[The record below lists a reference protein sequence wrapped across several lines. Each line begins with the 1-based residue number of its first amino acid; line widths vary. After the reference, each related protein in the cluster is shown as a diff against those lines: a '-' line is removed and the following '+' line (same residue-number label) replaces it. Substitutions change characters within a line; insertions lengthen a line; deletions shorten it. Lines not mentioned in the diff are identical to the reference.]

1 MTTQDSTMVRTTTQR
16 RAAENPDLLPP
27 FNVILIDDND
37 HTYDY
42 VIELCSKVFAH
53 PKEKG
58 FQFAKEV
65 DTEGRVILLTT
76 TKEHAEL
83 KRDQIHSIGPDWRL
97 DRSKGSMTAMIEPAD
112 E

>member
-1 MTTQDSTMVRTTTQR
+1 MTTQDNTKVRPTTQNR
-16 RAAENPDLLPP
+16 NVENPDLLPP
-27 FNVILIDDND
+27 FNVIFIDDND

-53 PKEKG
+53 QKERG

-65 DTEGRVILLTT
+65 DTAGRVILLTT

-83 KRDQIHSIGPDWRL
+83 KRDQIHAVGPDFRL
-97 DRSKGSMTAMIEPAD
+97 ARSKGSMTAVIEPV
-112 E
+112 EE